1 VLIDNLAKLNRSSR
15 SAVFAALIVIA
26 AIATYKRIV
35 APHVTYLFAAQQYE
49 SVLGDTMKKNKII
62 INKAKVK
69 KKELQQ
75 LREQS
80 VRLQSKLFTPTKAK
94 EFLSDL
100 EVTAK
105 ETDCAVYSLN
115 FSTSEPDLENKQN
128 KDASGI
134 SANRA
139 MLGVI
144 GVYDNIIR
152 LVEKLQMRTRGVWID
167 SLKMEAVDGK
177 SPRLK
182 CDMTITI
189 YTIQD
194 KEAAPNG

>member
-1 VLIDNLAKLNRSSR
+1 MLIDNLAKLNRSSR

-49 SVLGDTMKKNKII
+49 SVLGNVVKKNKVIHNTI
-62 INKAKVK
+62 KVK
-69 KKELQQ
+69 KERLEES
-75 LREQS
+75 REQF
-80 VRLQSKLFTPTKAK
+80 VRLKSTLFTPNEAK
-94 EFLSDL
+94 KFLSDL

-105 ETDCAVYSLN
+105 ETDCAVHSLN
-115 FSTSEPDLENKQN
+115 FGASKPVLENKQN
-128 KDASGI
+128 KGI

-139 MLGVI
+139 TLVVI

-152 LVEKLQMRTRGVWID
+152 LVEKLQMRTQGVWID
-167 SLKMEAVDGK
+167 SLKMKTLDGDFT
-177 SPRLK
+177 RLK

-194 KEAAPNG
+194 EETAL

>member
-1 VLIDNLAKLNRSSR
+1 MLIDNLAKLNRPSR
-15 SAVFAALIVIA
+15 IAVFAALIVIA

-35 APHVTYLFAAQQYE
+35 APHATYLFAAQQYE
-49 SVLGDTMKKNKII
+49 SVLGNVVKKNKVIH
-62 INKAKVK
+62 NTVKVK
-69 KKELQQ
+69 KEKLEES
-75 LREQS
+75 REQFA
-80 VRLQSKLFTPTKAK
+80 RLKSTLFTPNEAK

-105 ETDCAVYSLN
+105 ETDCAVSSLN
-115 FSTSEPDLENKQN
+115 FGASKPVPENKQN

-134 SANRA
+134 SANSA

-152 LVEKLQMRTRGVWID
+152 LVEKLQMRTQGVWID
-167 SLKMEAVDGK
+167 SLKMETLDGDFT
-177 SPRLK
+177 RLK

-194 KEAAPNG
+194 EETAL

>member
-35 APHVTYLFAAQQYE
+35 APHATYLFAAQQYE
-49 SVLGDTMKKNKII
+49 SVLGNVVKKNKVIH
-62 INKAKVK
+62 NTVKVK
-69 KKELQQ
+69 KKKLEES
-75 LREQS
+75 REQFA
-80 VRLQSKLFTPTKAK
+80 RLKNTLFTPNEAK
-94 EFLSDL
+94 EFLSNL

-115 FSTSEPDLENKQN
+115 FGASEPVLENKQN
-128 KDASGI
+128 KGI

-139 MLGVI
+139 TLVVI

-152 LVEKLQMRTRGVWID
+152 LVEKLQMRTQGVWID
-167 SLKMEAVDGK
+167 SLKMKTLD
-177 SPRLK
+177 SDFTRLK

-194 KEAAPNG
+194 KETAL

>member
-1 VLIDNLAKLNRSSR
+1 MLIDNLAKLNRSSR

-49 SVLGDTMKKNKII
+49 SVLGNVVKKNKVIH
-62 INKAKVK
+62 NTVKVK
-69 KKELQQ
+69 KKKLEES
-75 LREQS
+75 REQFA
-80 VRLQSKLFTPTKAK
+80 RLKSTLFTPNEAK

-105 ETDCAVYSLN
+105 ETDCAVYSLS
-115 FSTSEPDLENKQN
+115 FGASKPVLENKQN

-139 MLGVI
+139 MLVVI

-152 LVEKLQMRTRGVWID
+152 LVEKLQMRTQGVWID
-167 SLKMEAVDGK
+167 SLKMETLDGDFT
-177 SPRLK
+177 RLK

-194 KEAAPNG
+194 KETAL

>member
-1 VLIDNLAKLNRSSR
+1 MLIDNLAKLNRPSR
-15 SAVFAALIVIA
+15 SAVSAALIIIA
-26 AIATYKRIV
+26 AIAMYSWIV
-35 APHVTYLFAAQQYE
+35 APHTTYLSAAQQYD
-49 SVLGDTMKKNKII
+49 SVLGNVARKNEVIV
-62 INKAKVK
+62 NMVEVK
-69 KKELQQ
+69 KKKLEE
-75 LREQS
+75 LREQFA
-80 VRLQSKLFTPTKAK
+80 RLQSTLFTPSEAK

-100 EVTAK
+100 EITAK

-115 FSTSEPDLENKQN
+115 LSTSEPVLENKQN

-134 SANRA
+134 SANSA

-152 LVEKLQMRTRGVWID
+152 LVEKLQMRTQGVWVD
-167 SLKMEAVDGK
+167 SLKMEALDGD
-177 SPRLK
+177 SAQLK

-194 KEAAPNG
+194 KETAL

>member
-1 VLIDNLAKLNRSSR
+1 MLIDNFAKLNRPSR
-15 SAVFAALIVIA
+15 SAVFTALIIIA
-26 AIATYKRIV
+26 AMAMYSWIA
-35 APHVTYLFAAQQYE
+35 APHATYLFAAQRYE
-49 SVLGDTMKKNKII
+49 SVLGNIVKKNEV
-62 INKAKVK
+62 INNTVKVK
-69 KKELQQ
+69 KKKLEE
-75 LREQS
+75 LREQFA
-80 VRLQSKLFTPTKAK
+80 RLKRTLFTPNEAK

-100 EVTAK
+100 ETIAK
-105 ETDCAVYSLN
+105 ETDCTVYSLN
-115 FSTSEPDLENKQN
+115 FSTSEPVLGNKQD

-134 SANRA
+134 AANSA

-144 GVYDNIIR
+144 GVYGNIIR

-194 KEAAPNG
+194 KETAPNG

>member
-1 VLIDNLAKLNRSSR
+1 MLIDNLAKLNRSSR

-35 APHVTYLFAAQQYE
+35 APHATYLFAAQQYE
-49 SVLGDTMKKNKII
+49 SVLGNVVKKNKVIHNTI
-62 INKAKVK
+62 KVK
-69 KKELQQ
+69 KKKLEES
-75 LREQS
+75 REQFA
-80 VRLQSKLFTPTKAK
+80 RLKSTLFTPNEAK

-105 ETDCAVYSLN
+105 ETNCAVSSLN
-115 FSTSEPDLENKQN
+115 FGASKPVLENKQN
-128 KDASGI
+128 KGI

-139 MLGVI
+139 TLVVI

-152 LVEKLQMRTRGVWID
+152 LVEKLQMRTQGVWID
-167 SLKMEAVDGK
+167 SLKMKTLDGDFT
-177 SPRLK
+177 RLK

-194 KEAAPNG
+194 KEPAL

>member
-1 VLIDNLAKLNRSSR
+1 MLIDNLAKSNRPSR
-15 SAVFAALIVIA
+15 SAVSAALIVIA
-26 AIATYKRIV
+26 AIAMYSWIV
-35 APHVTYLFAAQQYE
+35 APHTTYLSAAQQYD
-49 SVLGDTMKKNKII
+49 STLGNVARKNEVIV
-62 INKAKVK
+62 NMVEVK
-69 KKELQQ
+69 KKKLEE
-75 LREQS
+75 LREQFA
-80 VRLQSKLFTPTKAK
+80 RLQSTLFTPSEAK

-100 EVTAK
+100 EVIVK

-115 FSTSEPDLENKQN
+115 LSTSEPVPESKQN

-152 LVEKLQMRTRGVWID
+152 LVEKLQMRTQGVWVD
-167 SLKMEAVDGK
+167 SLKMEALDGD
-177 SPRLK
+177 SAQLK

-194 KEAAPNG
+194 KETAL

>member
-1 VLIDNLAKLNRSSR
+1 MLIDNLAKLNRSSR

-26 AIATYKRIV
+26 VIATYKRIV
-35 APHVTYLFAAQQYE
+35 APHVTYLFASQQYE
-49 SVLGDTMKKNKII
+49 SVLGNVVKKNKVIH
-62 INKAKVK
+62 NTVKVK
-69 KKELQQ
+69 KKKLEES
-75 LREQS
+75 REQFA
-80 VRLQSKLFTPTKAK
+80 RLKSTLFTPNEAK

-115 FSTSEPDLENKQN
+115 FGVSKPVPENKQN

-134 SANRA
+134 SANSA
-139 MLGVI
+139 MLVVI

-152 LVEKLQMRTRGVWID
+152 LVEKLQMRTQGVWID
-167 SLKMEAVDGK
+167 SLKMETLDGD
-177 SPRLK
+177 STRLK

-194 KEAAPNG
+194 KETAL

>member
-1 VLIDNLAKLNRSSR
+1 MLIDNLAKLNRSSR

-35 APHVTYLFAAQQYE
+35 APHATYLFAAQQYE
-49 SVLGDTMKKNKII
+49 SVLGNVVKKNKVIH
-62 INKAKVK
+62 NTVKVK
-69 KKELQQ
+69 KKKLEES
-75 LREQS
+75 REQFA
-80 VRLQSKLFTPTKAK
+80 RLKSTLFTPNEAK
-94 EFLSDL
+94 KFLSDL

-105 ETDCAVYSLN
+105 ETNCAVYSLN
-115 FSTSEPDLENKQN
+115 FGASKPVPENKQN

-139 MLGVI
+139 MLVVI

-152 LVEKLQMRTRGVWID
+152 LMEKLQMRTQGVWID
-167 SLKMEAVDGK
+167 SLKMKTLDGDFT
-177 SPRLK
+177 RLK

-194 KEAAPNG
+194 KETAL

>member
-15 SAVFAALIVIA
+15 SAVFAALIIIA

-49 SVLGDTMKKNKII
+49 SVLGNVVKKNKVIH
-62 INKAKVK
+62 NTVKVK
-69 KKELQQ
+69 KKKLEES
-75 LREQS
+75 REQFA
-80 VRLQSKLFTPTKAK
+80 RLKSTLFTPNEAK

-115 FSTSEPDLENKQN
+115 FGASKPVPENKQN

-139 MLGVI
+139 MLVVI

-152 LVEKLQMRTRGVWID
+152 LVEKLQMRAQGVWID
-167 SLKMEAVDGK
+167 SLKMETLDGDFT
-177 SPRLK
+177 RLK

-194 KEAAPNG
+194 KETAL

>member
-35 APHVTYLFAAQQYE
+35 APHATYLFAAQQYE
-49 SVLGDTMKKNKII
+49 SVLGNVVKKNKVIH
-62 INKAKVK
+62 NTVKVK
-69 KKELQQ
+69 KKKLEES
-75 LREQS
+75 REQFAQ
-80 VRLQSKLFTPTKAK
+80 LKNTLFTPNEAK

-100 EVTAK
+100 EDTAK
-105 ETDCAVYSLN
+105 ETGCAVYSLN
-115 FSTSEPDLENKQN
+115 FGASEPVPENKQN
-128 KDASGI
+128 KDASSI
-134 SANRA
+134 YANRA
-139 MLGVI
+139 MLSVT

-152 LVEKLQMRTRGVWID
+152 LVEKLQMRTQGVWID
-167 SLKMEAVDGK
+167 SLKMKTLDGDFTQ
-177 SPRLK
+177 LK

-194 KEAAPNG
+194 KETAL

>member
-1 VLIDNLAKLNRSSR
+1 MLVDSFAKLNRSSR
-15 SAVFAALIVIA
+15 SAIFAALVIIAVIA
-26 AIATYKRIV
+26 MYNRIV
-35 APHVTYLFAAQQYE
+35 APHVTCLSAAQRHE
-49 SVLGDTMKKNKII
+49 SVLGNVVKKNKVIHNTI
-62 INKAKVK
+62 KVK
-69 KKELQQ
+69 KKKLEES
-75 LREQS
+75 REQFAW
-80 VRLQSKLFTPTKAK
+80 LKNTLFTPNEAK

-115 FSTSEPDLENKQN
+115 FGASEPVPENKQN

-152 LVEKLQMRTRGVWID
+152 LVEKLQMRTQGVWID
-167 SLKMEAVDGK
+167 SLKMETLD
-177 SPRLK
+177 SDLTRLK

-194 KEAAPNG
+194 KETAL

>member
-1 VLIDNLAKLNRSSR
+1 VLIDNFAKLNRPSR
-15 SAVFAALIVIA
+15 SAVFAALIIIA

-49 SVLGDTMKKNKII
+49 SVLGNVVKKNKVIH
-62 INKAKVK
+62 NTVKVK
-69 KKELQQ
+69 KKKLEES
-75 LREQS
+75 REQFA
-80 VRLQSKLFTPTKAK
+80 RLKSTLFTPNEAK

-105 ETDCAVYSLN
+105 ETNCAVSSLN
-115 FSTSEPDLENKQN
+115 FGASKPVLENKQN
-128 KDASGI
+128 KGI

-139 MLGVI
+139 TLVVI

-152 LVEKLQMRTRGVWID
+152 LVEKLQMRTQGVWID
-167 SLKMEAVDGK
+167 SLKMETLDGDFT
-177 SPRLK
+177 RLK

-194 KEAAPNG
+194 KEPAL

>member
-1 VLIDNLAKLNRSSR
+1 VLIDNFAKLNRPSR
-15 SAVFAALIVIA
+15 SAVFAALIIIA

-49 SVLGDTMKKNKII
+49 SVLGNVVKKNKVIH
-62 INKAKVK
+62 NTVKVK
-69 KKELQQ
+69 KKKLEES
-75 LREQS
+75 REQFA
-80 VRLQSKLFTPTKAK
+80 RLKSTLFTPNEAK

-105 ETDCAVYSLN
+105 ETDCAVSSLN
-115 FSTSEPDLENKQN
+115 FGASKPVLENKQN
-128 KDASGI
+128 KGI
-134 SANRA
+134 SANRTT
-139 MLGVI
+139 LVVI

-152 LVEKLQMRTRGVWID
+152 LVEKLQMRTQGVWID
-167 SLKMEAVDGK
+167 SLKMKTLDGDFT
-177 SPRLK
+177 RLK

-194 KEAAPNG
+194 KEPAL